1 MLDLNDLALD
11 LNDLAL
17 DLYDHALDLYD
28 HALDLND
35 HVLDLIAPP
44 MIKVIVGQGMGQSG
58 SRIRFRC
65 LSAAYPPLIETC
77 RMPARNIKPSS
88 TAMTRIQID

>member
-1 MLDLNDLALD
+1 MDLN
-11 LNDLAL
+11 
-17 DLYDHALDLYD
+17 D

-65 LSAAYPPLIETC
+65 LAAAESEFQFDL
-77 RMPARNIKPSS
+77 RVWHSRLLALLLLHAPAALRG
-88 TAMTRIQID
+88 R